1 MGFELADLRLIRQL
15 VEAGSLS
22 EAARRVHSSPA
33 VMSRRLSAL
42 EARLGTRLFHR
53 SSRQFMLTQEGAT
66 LHERAL
72 AVLESVAEIEAEIAA
87 VGTVPSGLLRVGA
100 PMQIGRHR
108 IAPVVGDFV
117 RQFPEVTVQLTLSDA
132 GFNVIDDALDVAIRA
147 GLPDDPDIVVRRLLG
162 SRRLI
167 CATPEYLARQ
177 GTPKAPDD
185 LLRHNCIRLMRR
197 RGAFDPWLFRY
208 ANGEIRSV
216 QVSGS
221 LVAASGEVM
230 YDWIV
235 QGRGIGQKAL
245 WDVEADL
252 RAGRLVECLADYAC
266 HDISLYATWRAR
278 PRLPLRLRKFV
289 DFLAQAFGAG

>member
-1 MGFELADLRLIRQL
+1 MSFDLADLRLIRQL
-15 VEAGSLS
+15 VDAGSLS
-22 EAARRVHSSPA
+22 EAARRVQSSPA

-42 EARLGTRLFHR
+42 ETRLGTRLFHR
-53 SSRQFMLTQEGAT
+53 SSRQFMLTQEGAM

-87 VGTVPSGLLRVGA
+87 VGTVPQGLLRIGA
-100 PMQIGRHR
+100 PMQIGRRR
-108 IAPVVGDFV
+108 IAPVVGDFA
-117 RQFPEVTVQLTLSDA
+117 RQYPEVAIQLMLSDT
-132 GFNVIDDALDVAIRA
+132 GFSVIDDALDVAVRA
-147 GLPDDPDIVVRRLLG
+147 GLPDDPDIVVRRLLS

-167 CATPEYLARQ
+167 CATPEYLARH
-177 GTPKAPDD
+177 GTPRVPED

-197 RGAFDPWLFRY
+197 RGAFDPWLFKY

-216 QVSGS
+216 QVSGP
-221 LVAASGEVM
+221 LMAASGEVM

-245 WDVEADL
+245 WDVEEDL
-252 RAGRLVECLADYAC
+252 RVGRLVECLADYAC

-278 PRLPLRLRKFV
+278 PHLPLRLRKFI
-289 DFLAQAFGAG
+289 DYLAQAFEAT